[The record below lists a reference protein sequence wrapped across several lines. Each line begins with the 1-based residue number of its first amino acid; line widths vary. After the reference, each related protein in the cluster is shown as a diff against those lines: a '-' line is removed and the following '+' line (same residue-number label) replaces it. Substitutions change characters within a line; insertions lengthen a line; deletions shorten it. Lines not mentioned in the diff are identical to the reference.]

1 MLVREDSDQVSVQNV
16 LRARPGHH
24 QWQHR
29 DRYEE
34 GHPGAGAV
42 QVKLA
47 SDRLMLLLLI
57 SDWFSGAKL
66 SEKFGEMKEAL
77 TWLSVIAK
85 KWQVILA
92 SHWLRTIT

>member
-24 QWQHR
+24 QRQHR
-29 DRYEE
+29 GRDEE

-47 SDRLMLLLLI
+47 SDWLMLLLLA
-57 SDWFSGAKL
+57 SDWL
-66 SEKFGEMKEAL
+66 ML
-77 TWLSVIAK
+77 L
-85 KWQVILA
+85 ILILIGSA
-92 SHWLRTIT
+92 APSCQRSSMR